1 MSDNSALS
9 KEVRKTEIIPLSII
23 RHLGKKSS
31 IALREWTWEDW
42 PHPSPWALSMVST
55 VELALVEGAGPEDI
69 SRRIVLPLTCAAWE
83 SWPWICESDWAAW
96 NEIHK
101 ESIKNDYIL
110 TRCQIWGN
118 IDLRLLN
125 KQNYKWY
132 NVHQFI
138 NCPDDTLGP
147 YPNRLRYY
155 LWSMPH
161 KLKST
166 CSGHQTQYR
175 AFLSTVHQAHAR
187 SYQNFQ
193 HFKMVLIWLNA
204 KEIRN

>member
-1 MSDNSALS
+1 MTFRKKVIYSPAGMSLGGLVPPVSMSTQHGQHSRAGPGGGGWPWGYKQKNCPAPHLCS
-9 KEVRKTEIIPLSII
+9 
-23 RHLGKKSS
+23 LGK
-31 IALREWTWEDW
+31 
-42 PHPSPWALSMVST
+42 
-55 VELALVEGAGPEDI
+55 LALNLWEWMG
-69 SRRIVLPLTCAAWE
+69 SMKWNSQRI
-83 SWPWICESDWAAW
+83 
-96 NEIHK
+96 NK
-101 ESIKNDYIL
+101 KNDCIL

-118 IDLRLLN
+118 IGLRLLN

-138 NCPDDTLGP
+138 NCPDDTLAP
-147 YPNRLRYY
+147 YPNRLRHY

-166 CSGHQTQYR
+166 CSGHQIQYR

-187 SYQNFQ
+187 PYQNFK

-204 KEIRN
+204 KKIRN